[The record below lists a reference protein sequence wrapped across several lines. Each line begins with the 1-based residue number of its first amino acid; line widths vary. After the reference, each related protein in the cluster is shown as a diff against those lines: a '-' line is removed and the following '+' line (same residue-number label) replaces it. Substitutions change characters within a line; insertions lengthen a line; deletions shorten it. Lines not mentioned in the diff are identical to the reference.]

1 MHRARMFNRAPNMF
15 TADGARDVDEGDH
28 LSSVE
33 HEPPEPS
40 PRLSYS
46 TSAAA
51 PTRDVAFLALA
62 PPPPR
67 PSMMT
72 AALPRS
78 SPESSTTS
86 RPALQQDQLSRHDAA
101 SHAPAAIMAEQAD
114 QIVHDLRPQ
123 PTGRPPDSPPV
134 PAPKN

>member
-15 TADGARDVDEGDH
+15 TADGARDVDEEDN

-51 PTRDVAFLALA
+51 PTRDLAFLALA
-62 PPPPR
+62 PPPR
-67 PSMMT
+67 PIFVESLRNSLK
-72 AALPRS
+72 LPEVEISVRQAS
-78 SPESSTTS
+78 FMEEPDDEEPLSAEARCAPPHVTS
-86 RPALQQDQLSRHDAA
+86 RRS
-101 SHAPAAIMAEQAD
+101 
-114 QIVHDLRPQ
+114 
-123 PTGRPPDSPPV
+123 T
-134 PAPKN
+134 